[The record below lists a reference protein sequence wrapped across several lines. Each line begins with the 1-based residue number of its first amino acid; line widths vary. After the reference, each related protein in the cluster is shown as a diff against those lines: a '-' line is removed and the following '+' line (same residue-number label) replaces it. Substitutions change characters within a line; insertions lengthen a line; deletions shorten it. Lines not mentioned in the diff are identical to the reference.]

1 MSSNAS
7 VANGS
12 ASSCAWKT
20 LRLVEFAECSFPSEL
35 LRLVL
40 AVSGAP
46 HETAAEHVE
55 KEDFYRATVRM
66 PRDLLTYARAISSQ
80 CSSSCA
86 HPLWARRVACAQ
98 RTWWSATR
106 SGVCRRW
113 KWTACSSAAPTWSR
127 ASSPTSSVR
136 AHSALCVSPRFC
148 LSFAC

>member
-7 VANGS
+7 QVKGS
-12 ASSCAWKT
+12 APCAWKT

-66 PRDLLTYARAISSQ
+66 LCLCLPVRLHILYVYQ
-80 CSSSCA
+80 
-86 HPLWARRVACAQ
+86 RR
-98 RTWWSATR
+98 
-106 SGVCRRW
+106 
-113 KWTACSSAAPTWSR
+113 
-127 ASSPTSSVR
+127 
-136 AHSALCVSPRFC
+136 HLH
-148 LSFAC
+148 